1 MIELARH
8 IEILLLEN
16 DCVIIPDF
24 GGFIAHYQ
32 PARYIKEENLYL
44 PPVRTIG
51 FNPQLTINDG
61 LLVQSYM
68 QAHHTDFPDATRMIE
83 EEVAGLKEQLYQNGC
98 AEMHGIGVLH
108 YNIHST
114 YEFHPN
120 EDGALSP
127 TLYGLSSFS
136 INRLEYLTSTTSAA
150 TRELL
155 PRQEK
160 RKRTVRFKRQW
171 IGNAVAVAIAVVL
184 FFFLSVPVE
193 NTYVDKGN
201 YASLGTDGLFDA
213 IRSQSLAT
221 TLVTVPSRPQ
231 QPKKT
236 NIKNNQNTLK
246 PVTVKVEK
254 VGKAQEAVPKNTVA
268 AKLNSTE
275 QPVAKPV
282 TVSKPALEKKE
293 TATPSSSKKNK
304 YYIIVSSLP
313 TANDAQHHIS
323 GQKGITIAVYLLSAL
338 RILLCLFPQNAWT
351 SADAPLSW
359 GILRNIPFALLGLL
373 IIVLF
378 YQSAKKHNDRS
389 FGWMWLTIVL
399 SFGFYIPV
407 VLWADVVPMIGMLM
421 IPKTCAYVWTVLIGF
436 KAMKASTEI

>member
-32 PARYIKEENLYL
+32 AARYIKEENLYL

-61 LLVQSYM
+61 LLAQSYM

-83 EEVAGLKEQLYQNGC
+83 KEVGELKKHLYQEGC
-98 AEMHGIGVLH
+98 TEMHGIGVLH
-108 YNIHST
+108 YNIHGT

-136 INRLEYLTSTTSAA
+136 INRLEHLTSTISAT

-155 PRQEK
+155 PREEK
-160 RKRTVRFKRQW
+160 KKRTVPFKRQW
-171 IGNAVAVAIAVVL
+171 IGNAVAVAVAVAL

-221 TLVTVPSRPQ
+221 TLVTTPTKPQ
-231 QPKKT
+231 QPKKKS
-236 NIKNNQNTLK
+236 IKNNQNTLK
-246 PVTVKVEK
+246 PVAVKVEK
-254 VGKAQEAVPKNTVA
+254 VKKAPEAAPEKSSVA
-268 AKLNSTE
+268 ATPNHTA
-275 QPVAKPV
+275 QPVA
-282 TVSKPALEKKE
+282 TSKPAPEKKE
-293 TATPSSSKKNK
+293 AAPSTPKKKN
-304 YYIIVSSLP
+304 YCIIVSSLP
-313 TANDAQHHIS
+313 TAKDAQQVLNDYKQKGYKDVKIIEGSGRYRLSLCSFANKAAAYKKLNELKQNDAF
-323 GQKGITIAVYLLSAL
+323 K
-338 RILLCLFPQNAWT
+338 NAWI
-351 SADAPLSW
+351 LS
-359 GILRNIPFALLGLL
+359 
-373 IIVLF
+373 
-378 YQSAKKHNDRS
+378 SK
-389 FGWMWLTIVL
+389 
-399 SFGFYIPV
+399 
-407 VLWADVVPMIGMLM
+407 
-421 IPKTCAYVWTVLIGF
+421 
-436 KAMKASTEI
+436 